1 VNICGWTGKRSEKRD
16 GTGESVEKG
25 PRLRRESVAVCVSC
39 GVGMREKGG
48 VNHPCWRLKARG
60 HAGKKETKIK
70 GARRKGEAGLAGLS
84 RQKQWRGR

>member
-1 VNICGWTGKRSEKRD
+1 MNICGWTGKRSEKRD

-48 VNHPCWRLKARG
+48 VNHPCWLVSKIVGRQCNEDSLIPRFPPFSRG
-60 HAGKKETKIK
+60 EVAQRRSRKI
-70 GARRKGEAGLAGLS
+70 
-84 RQKQWRGR
+84 